1 MTSTRYPNAL
11 APVRVGGLELRN
23 RIFVPA
29 HTTNYGRDHLPSERH
44 LAYHR
49 ARARGGAGLVIFE
62 SIRVQRNTVGRPQG
76 VAGYDPR
83 CVAPFA
89 RIARAVQD
97 EGARIFGQIIHLGRQ
112 IEGEWERTVSWG
124 PSAVRWSPTAQ
135 LPHAMTRAEMEAV
148 IEGHVVSARNLREAG
163 FDGIEVTAGHGHLLQ
178 QFLSPA
184 SNRRA
189 DAYGGSL
196 ENRLRFPVETIAA
209 VRAAIGP
216 DMPMGIRI
224 SAEEYLEGGL
234 TLDDMRAIVVA
245 LAGAARLD
253 FVNVSHSA
261 YHASYSLATQ
271 MADMNVDAAPFRA
284 LPAAIRGALRD
295 AGHAMPVF
303 AVCKFR
309 GLAEA
314 EATIAAG
321 DADLVGMARAH
332 LADPDIVAK
341 AVAGRED
348 EQTPCIG
355 CNQGCAGM
363 LERNLPLTCL
373 VNPRGGREGD
383 MKLPEESPAAA
394 PRDILVVGGGPGGL
408 EAAWVAAARGHR
420 VRLWERAD
428 ELGGQLRWIAKMP
441 HRADFMGLLDH
452 LLAQCARHGVR
463 LETGREADLEAIRA
477 LAPDL
482 TVVATGSV
490 PVPARLP
497 GGGAVLS
504 MEQALADGQACGQRV
519 ALLDTIGEWSGLSLA
534 EHLARTGRHVT
545 VFVPVAGFAW
555 RTTIYSTL
563 ATRRRLREYGVRIAP
578 LRVARR
584 WDGTT
589 LEVEDVSTGA
599 IEPFSGFDTVIEA
612 AYNRAED
619 GLFRA
624 LEVAGL
630 PARAIGDSLAPRT
643 ALEAVFEGHELGL
656 AL

>member
-1 MTSTRYPNAL
+1 
-11 APVRVGGLELRN
+11 
-23 RIFVPA
+23 
-29 HTTNYGRDHLPSERH
+29 
-44 LAYHR
+44 
-49 ARARGGAGLVIFE
+49 
-62 SIRVQRNTVGRPQG
+62 
-76 VAGYDPR
+76 
-83 CVAPFA
+83 
-89 RIARAVQD
+89 
-97 EGARIFGQIIHLGRQ
+97 
-112 IEGEWERTVSWG
+112 
-124 PSAVRWSPTAQ
+124 
-135 LPHAMTRAEMEAV
+135 
-148 IEGHVVSARNLREAG
+148 
-163 FDGIEVTAGHGHLLQ
+163 
-178 QFLSPA
+178 
-184 SNRRA
+184 
-189 DAYGGSL
+189 
-196 ENRLRFPVETIAA
+196 
-209 VRAAIGP
+209 
-216 DMPMGIRI
+216 
-224 SAEEYLEGGL
+224 
-234 TLDDMRAIVVA
+234 
-245 LAGAARLD
+245 
-253 FVNVSHSA
+253 
-261 YHASYSLATQ
+261 
-271 MADMNVDAAPFRA
+271 
-284 LPAAIRGALRD
+284 
-295 AGHAMPVF
+295 
-303 AVCKFR
+303 
-309 GLAEA
+309 
-314 EATIAAG
+314 
-321 DADLVGMARAH
+321 
-332 LADPDIVAK
+332 
-341 AVAGRED
+341 
-348 EQTPCIG
+348 
-355 CNQGCAGM
+355 M